1 MVMRQVEDLAAH
13 IPETAFAV
21 DGDLRVV
28 ALGPKALR
36 NLRRNDAE
44 VVGRRCYE
52 VVSAVDTATGLPCRE
67 RCPLAAESGRPRWAE
82 SRLLSSKVENG
93 SGGRLDCLLLKC
105 LVAGVQ
111 PAKVLKAAIGEEA
124 VIARAR
130 RHLYRR
136 VMGLRILEF
145 DHFENEEAFVCSIV
159 REHVSERDQLDLA
172 RRLLMDEDAED
183 PRWVIDWVA
192 SELAP
197 GEQRLLSEMEA
208 RFTRAVA

>member
-1 MVMRQVEDLAAH
+1 MRKVEDLAAH

-52 VVSAVDTATGLPCRE
+52 VVSAVDTATGLLCRE

-105 LVAGVQ
+105 LVAGGQ
-111 PAKVLKAAIGEEA
+111 PANLCFLEPDLDSTREKHYRVLRAVEA
-124 VIARAR
+124 VSAVVSGPADIDEVLAPIRVNTKLLAKRA
-130 RHLYRR
+130 
-136 VMGLRILEF
+136 
-145 DHFENEEAFVCSIV
+145 
-159 REHVSERDQLDLA
+159 Q
-172 RRLLMDEDAED
+172 RRLE
-183 PRWVIDWVA
+183 R
-192 SELAP
+192 
-197 GEQRLLSEMEA
+197 
-208 RFTRAVA
+208 